1 MAEEEFR
8 VVQANEIVL
17 KVENGL
23 PINYSHIK
31 INGNLDLSA
40 NNTVNERHIYTPIK
54 ITDSIL
60 SGYIYLNN
68 TIFNSSIDFYSVR
81 FIGPAAFVGTHFN
94 GPTNFD
100 NSQFNNNAVFAG
112 SIFNGPTSFLY
123 TKFAKSANFL
133 GANFRGETEF
143 IYSVFYGISNF
154 KTAVFADM
162 VYFDGVLFNRSVSFR
177 EAKFDRASF
186 YGTQFKED
194 VDFDSAKF
202 NEFGDFSLAKFEKKI
217 YFNHVNFA
225 RILINWENI
234 KDKFISDGPTY
245 FAMIKNFKDIEQY
258 VDADSCYY
266 QYRDI
271 KRKSEPMGNSKIL
284 DYMAWLSCGYGVR
297 WLNTIITAIMIL
309 MLFGVYYESY
319 YVIGLIRNYIFSKN
333 IKVVDYYDIK
343 IKLLNSFYFSIV
355 MLLSLPSEWFPSGKD
370 EFSKLLRRHMFS
382 AVLERLIGWG
392 LMLLLIGTLSRLMIR
407 Y

>member
-1 MAEEEFR
+1 MDLLILIIHSLTIMQYLQVR
-8 VVQANEIVL
+8 YLTVL
-17 KVENGL
+17 RAFYTRSSL
-23 PINYSHIK
+23 SRPISWEPILEAKLNLFTLYS
-31 INGNLDLSA
+31 
-40 NNTVNERHIYTPIK
+40 TVYQ
-54 ITDSIL
+54 IL
-60 SGYIYLNN
+60 KLL
-68 TIFNSSIDFYSVR
+68 YSR
-81 FIGPAAFVGTHFN
+81 
-94 GPTNFD
+94 
-100 NSQFNNNAVFAG
+100 
-112 SIFNGPTSFLY
+112 
-123 TKFAKSANFL
+123 
-133 GANFRGETEF
+133 
-143 IYSVFYGISNF
+143 
-154 KTAVFADM
+154 
-162 VYFDGVLFNRSVSFR
+162 R